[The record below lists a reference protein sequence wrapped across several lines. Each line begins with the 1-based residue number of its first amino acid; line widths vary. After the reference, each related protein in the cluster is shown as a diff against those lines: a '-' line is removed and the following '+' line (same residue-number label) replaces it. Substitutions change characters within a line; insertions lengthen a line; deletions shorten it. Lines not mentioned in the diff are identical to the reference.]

1 MSGWILVI
9 AFVFLTAVNG
19 IAFWMFYWDKWC
31 AENNHRRISEASLLL
46 AALAGGSVGAI
57 AAQQKFRHKT
67 RKEPFRSLLFGI
79 AVIQAVILVT
89 LVVAPLRK
97 TTIATLA
104 GPYRSNCIE
113 QFISDGEVW
122 SLLSCLDRA

>member
-9 AFVFLTAVNG
+9 AFTFLTAVNG

-46 AALAGGSVGAI
+46 AALVGGSVGAI

-67 RKEPFRSLLFGI
+67 RKEPFRSLLFSI
-79 AVIQAVILVT
+79 AAIQAVILVT
-89 LVVAPLRK
+89 LTISPLRK
-97 TTIATLA
+97 MTITTLG

-113 QFISDGEVW
+113 QFISDGEGW